1 MKKMILFLTC
11 LCAVCMQ
18 QLFAQELT
26 LEVRGIE
33 KKVGKVYGAIYNS
46 EETFMKKP
54 LATFG
59 VPADSSVISI
69 PCNGLPAGTYAIT
82 LYQDENING
91 ILDTDA
97 FGRPMEKIGFS
108 NDASAVMGPPSFK
121 KSKFTLENDT
131 VIVINLY

>member
-1 MKKMILFLTC
+1 MKKMILFLAC
-11 LCAVCMQ
+11 LSAVCMQ
-18 QLFAQELT
+18 QLSAQALT

-33 KKVGKVYGAIYNS
+33 KTVGLVYGAIYNS
-46 EETFMKKP
+46 EDTFMKKP

-59 VPADSSVISI
+59 MPADSCTISI
-69 PCNGLPAGTYAIT
+69 PCNGLPSGTYAIT
-82 LYQDENING
+82 LYQDENQNG

-121 KSKFTLENDT
+121 KTKFILENDT
-131 VIVINLY
+131 VMVINLY